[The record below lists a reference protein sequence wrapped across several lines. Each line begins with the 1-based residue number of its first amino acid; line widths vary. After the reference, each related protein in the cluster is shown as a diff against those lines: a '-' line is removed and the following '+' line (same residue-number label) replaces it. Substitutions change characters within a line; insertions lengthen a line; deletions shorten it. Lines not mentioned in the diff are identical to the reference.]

1 MLLNTTYIRVRKV
14 GWNVYFPT
22 KLFWNVSKLIKLV
35 VDAKKPANT
44 ECYKQTY
51 IDAVS
56 VSINKFLIISIK
68 TTSNR

>member
-1 MLLNTTYIRVRKV
+1 MLLNTTYIRIPKV

-22 KLFWNVSKLIKLV
+22 KLFWNVSKLINL

-51 IDAVS
+51 TDAVS

-68 TTSNR
+68 TTGNR